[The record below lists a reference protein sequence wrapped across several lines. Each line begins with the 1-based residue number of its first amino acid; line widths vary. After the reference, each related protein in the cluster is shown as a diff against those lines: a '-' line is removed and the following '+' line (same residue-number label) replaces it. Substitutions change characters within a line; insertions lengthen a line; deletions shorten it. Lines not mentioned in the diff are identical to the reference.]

1 MPKGANDVPAY
12 LMTTQFNTGHRMTG
26 IPIGSSMEYEKVHE
40 TLKGGNVDAKYTNR
54 EILDILTNARYF
66 IIKSAS

>member
-1 MPKGANDVPAY
+1 
-12 LMTTQFNTGHRMTG
+12 
-26 IPIGSSMEYEKVHE
+26 MEYEKVHE

-54 EILDILTNARYF
+54 EIIDILTNARYF